1 MASEL
6 IQFRLSGK
14 ALEALQERQEEGE
27 SLNLTAQ
34 RVMKEMI
41 GAVDTTVDIDEKI
54 DAKLQ
59 QFKAELLEELEGR
72 QQRGK
77 IKRFA

>member
-14 ALEALQERQEEGE
+14 RLEALQSKQEEGE

-34 RVMKEMI
+34 RVIKEI
-41 GAVDTTVDIDEKI
+41 LTVDTAVDIDEKI
-54 DAKLQ
+54 DARLE
-59 QFKAELLEELEGR
+59 QFKAELLAEL
-72 QQRGK
+72 GK
-77 IKRFA
+77 QPGKQKRVT

>member
-14 ALEALQERQEEGE
+14 ALEALQGKQKEGE
-27 SLNLTAQ
+27 SLNLAAQ
-34 RVMKEMI
+34 RVMKEML
-41 GAVDTTVDIDEKI
+41 GVVDTAVDIDERI

-59 QFKAELLEELEGR
+59 QFKAELLAEL
-72 QQRGK
+72 GK
-77 IKRFA
+77 QPGKLRKTAA

>member
-14 ALEALQERQEEGE
+14 RLEALQSKQEEGE

-34 RVMKEMI
+34 RVIKEI
-41 GAVDTTVDIDEKI
+41 LTVDTAVDIDEKI
-54 DAKLQ
+54 DARLE
-59 QFKAELLEELEGR
+59 QFKAELLAEL
-72 QQRGK
+72 GK
-77 IKRFA
+77 QPGKQKRMA